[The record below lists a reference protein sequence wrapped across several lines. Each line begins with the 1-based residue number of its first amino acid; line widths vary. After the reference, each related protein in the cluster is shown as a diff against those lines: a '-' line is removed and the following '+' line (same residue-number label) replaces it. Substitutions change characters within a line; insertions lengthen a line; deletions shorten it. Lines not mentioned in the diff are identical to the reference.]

1 MPVSFDFI
9 DDIFAWVDP
18 QGPGCAVG
26 VYLEG
31 EAVVCRG
38 FGQANLEHGVPIT
51 ASTVF
56 HVASVSKHVTALCA
70 GLLTEDGMLDLD
82 DRLDAFLPELRVGGD
97 VTLRQILHHT
107 SGLRD
112 QWGLLDLAGWRHEDL
127 KTTGDILQLAARQRA
142 LNFKAG
148 SRFQYVNTGYT
159 LLGVIIERITGKS
172 LRAFAQE
179 RIFIPLEMRRPH
191 FHDDCH
197 EIIPDRADAYSRDH
211 KDVFKINLPA
221 YATAGPTGLFST
233 VEDFASWER
242 NLLFPEICG
251 HDLVTAMHT
260 PGQLGDGQST
270 AYGYGLAL
278 GVYRGVKI
286 AEHAGGDAAFRS
298 HFLRFPDQRFAVAI
312 FCNTP
317 GSPPGQL
324 ARRIA
329 DHVLAR
335 HFESGAA
342 TASRSAAHASRA
354 VGVTVPSGDA
364 LLAYCGRYR
373 EPGGHDLADMSYRDG
388 RLFLSSPD
396 GADYELLALG
406 GNEFAFTGLDA
417 TCRFEIEPGKPIR
430 FRTFYGGTE
439 TALLEAIGGD
449 LRSDVA
455 VSPGDYVGR
464 YVSEELDI
472 TYRVDAGA
480 SGLLLSRGKKG
491 SHGLVPISRDQFSC
505 PGGLAIRFCR
515 NGAGEVEA
523 MAVSTER
530 VWNVQFV
537 RRNNTDQF

>member
-18 QGPGCAVG
+18 KGPGCAVG
-26 VYLEG
+26 VYFDG
-31 EAVVCRG
+31 EAVVSRG

-70 GLLTEDGMLDLD
+70 GLLTEDGTLDFD
-82 DRLDAFLPELRVGGD
+82 DRLDAFLPELRIGGD
-97 VTLRQILHHT
+97 LTLRQILHHT

-127 KTTGDILQLAARQRA
+127 KTTEDILQLAARQRA
-142 LNFKAG
+142 LNFQAG
-148 SRFQYVNTGYT
+148 SRFQYINTGYT

-179 RIFIPLEMRRPH
+179 RVFAPLQMRRSH

-197 EIIPDRADAYSRDH
+197 EIVTDRADAYSRDEQN
-211 KDVFKINLPA
+211 VLKINIPA

-251 HDLVTAMHT
+251 RGLVMAMQT
-260 PGQLGDGQST
+260 PGNLSDGQST

-278 GVYRGVKI
+278 GHYRGLKT

-298 HFLRFPDQRFAVAI
+298 HFLRFPDQRLAVAI

-317 GSPPGQL
+317 VSPPGSL
-324 ARRIA
+324 ARQIA

-335 HFESGAA
+335 HFEDASAARPGAA
-342 TASRSAAHASRA
+342 VHASRA
-354 VGVTVPSGDA
+354 VGVTVPSGDL

-373 EPGGHDLADMSYRDG
+373 ESGGNDLADISYRDG

-406 GNEFAFTGLDA
+406 GDEFSFTGLDA
-417 TCRFEIEPGKPIR
+417 TCRFEIEAGKPSR

-439 TALLEAIGGD
+439 TALLEAIERD
-449 LRSDVA
+449 LQSDVA
-455 VSPGDYVGR
+455 VSPADYVGR
-464 YVSEELDI
+464 YFSEELDI
-472 TYRVDAGA
+472 TYRVDSGA

-491 SHGLVPISRDQFSC
+491 SHGLVPISRDQFYC
-505 PGGLAIRFCR
+505 HGGLSIRFCR
-515 NGAGEVEA
+515 NGASQVET
-523 MAVSTER
+523 MTVSTER
-530 VWNVQFV
+530 VWNVEFV
-537 RRNNTDQF
+537 RRNHTDQP